1 MTKTTDIHLR
11 RKIHLK
17 GLTEPK
23 LEYDLQV
30 IASNYL
36 KKYYGRAEFRVDLA
50 GLNLSKAQAGKAKAV
65 NKRTGWPDLEI
76 YEPSGEYSGLCI
88 ELKVKGT
95 KIRRIKDA
103 KKPII
108 KEYKKIRSG
117 RTWHKIAIRENF
129 RRLKGMYQDA
139 HIQEQGEQ
147 LARLRKRG
155 RVAGFGVGMEGLLTA
170 IDYYFEQPEKAI
182 EWLEI

>member
-1 MTKTTDIHLR
+1 MTKTNNIHLR

-23 LEYDLQV
+23 LEYDLQL

-88 ELKVKGT
+88 ELKVQGT

-103 KKPII
+103 KKPLLLG
-108 KEYKKIRSG
+108 YKKSKFA
-117 RTWHKIAIRENF
+117 KIPIRENF

-155 RVAGFGVGMEGLLTA
+155 RVAGFAVGMEGLLTA
-170 IDYYFEQPEKAI
+170 IDYYFEQPDKAI